1 MSHKGV
7 IRLISGAEIMVR
19 CLESEGVKVV
29 FGYPG
34 AAICPFYDFLYRSPI
49 RHVLVREEQNAAHEA
64 SGYARAAGV
73 PGVCIATSGPGA
85 TNLITGVAT
94 AYMDSV
100 PLVAITG
107 QVNQWLLG
115 RDVFQ
120 EADITGACE
129 SFTKHSYLVKDV
141 ADLPRVFKEA
151 FYIASSGRPGPVL
164 IDVPT
169 DVQKQQVG
177 SFAYP
182 QKAQIAGYKP
192 RTQGHSMQVR
202 RAAAAIAEAKRPLL
216 CCGGGVVLAGARP
229 ELISFA
235 EKTGIPVV
243 STMMGLGVVPM
254 DSPVYLG
261 MIGMHGHANANRA
274 MRDADL
280 ILLCGARVG
289 DRAVSDPQQVSESTK
304 IIHIDIDPAEIG
316 KNMDVDIP
324 IVGDIRLVLRAM
336 AAETDYRAPAEWV
349 ELVKREK
356 AAYIPKGAPR
366 TDFVD
371 PRSFLRELSGMMEPN
386 AILCA
391 DVGQNQIWTANSF
404 NVKEGRFLTSGGLGT
419 MGYSLPAAIGAKLAK
434 PHRQVVCVCGDGA
447 FQMSLC
453 ELATL
458 KETGAAVKIILM
470 VNGCLGMVWEVQ
482 TKQYESHHAATELSG
497 DPDFV
502 KLAEA
507 YGIPSEEARNNAEAG
522 RAAKR
527 MLESDGPFLLVCR
540 VDPDEPTL

>member
-1 MSHKGV
+1 M
-7 IRLISGAEIMVR
+7 ISGAEIMVK
-19 CLESEGVKVV
+19 CLESEGVKIV

-64 SGYARAAGV
+64 NGYARAAGV
-73 PGVCIATSGPGA
+73 PGVCVATSGPGA
-85 TNLITGVAT
+85 TNLITGIAT

-120 EADITGACE
+120 EADITGACA
-129 SFTKHSYLVKDV
+129 SFTKHSYLVKD
-141 ADLPRVFKEA
+141 AAELPRVFKEA
-151 FYIASSGRPGPVL
+151 FLIASTGRPGPVL

-169 DVQKQQVG
+169 DVQKQTVA
-177 SFAYP
+177 SFVYP
-182 QKAQIAGYKP
+182 QKVQIAGYKP
-192 RTQGHSMQVR
+192 RTQGHALQIR
-202 RAAAAIAEAKRPLL
+202 RAAEAVSQAKRPLL
-216 CCGGGVVLAGARP
+216 CCGGGVVLAGARD
-229 ELISFA
+229 ELLAFA

-254 DSPVYLG
+254 DNPAYLG

-324 IVGDIRLVLRAM
+324 IVGDIRLVLRAL
-336 AAETDYRAPAEWV
+336 AAETKYAAPEEWV
-349 ELVKREK
+349 RRVREEK
-356 AAYIPKGAPR
+356 AAFVPKGMPR
-366 TDFVD
+366 GDYVD
-371 PRSFLRELSGMMEPN
+371 PRSFLRALSGMMEPD

-419 MGYSLPAAIGAKLAK
+419 MGYALPAAIGAKLAK
-434 PHRQVVCVCGDGA
+434 PRRQVVCVCGDGA
-447 FQMSLC
+447 FQMSMC

-458 KETGAAVKIILM
+458 KQTGAAVKIILM
-470 VNGCLGMVWEVQ
+470 ENGRLGMVWEVQ
-482 TKQYESHHAATELSG
+482 TKQYGGRHAATELSG
-497 DPDFV
+497 SPDFV

-507 YGIPSEEARNNAEAG
+507 YGIPAAKTQSNAEAEL
-522 RAAKR
+522 AAER
-527 MLESDGPFLLVCR
+527 MLKTEGPFLLLCR

>member
-1 MSHKGV
+1 M
-7 IRLISGAEIMVR
+7 ISGAEIMVR
-19 CLESEGVKVV
+19 CLENEGVKIV

-49 RHVLVREEQNAAHEA
+49 KHVLVREEQNAAHEA
-64 SGYARAAGV
+64 SGYARASGE
-73 PGVCIATSGPGA
+73 PGVCVATSGPGA
-85 TNLITGVAT
+85 TNLITGIAT
-94 AYMDSV
+94 AYMDSI
-100 PLVAITG
+100 PLIAITG

-120 EADITGACE
+120 EADITGACA
-129 SFTKHSYLVKDV
+129 SFTKHSYLVKD
-141 ADLPRVFKEA
+141 AAELPRVLKEA
-151 FYIASSGRPGPVL
+151 FTIASTGRPGPVL

-169 DVQKQQVG
+169 DVQKQKTD
-177 SFAYP
+177 SFVYP

-192 RTQGHSMQVR
+192 RTQGHALQIR
-202 RAAAAIAEAKRPLL
+202 RAAAAIAQAKRPLL
-216 CCGGGVVLAGARP
+216 CCGGGVVLADARD

-324 IVGDIRLVLRAM
+324 IVGDIRLVLRAL
-336 AAETDYRAPAEWV
+336 AAETEYTAPTEWV
-349 ELVKREK
+349 DRVKKEK
-356 AAYIPKGAPR
+356 AAFVPKGSPR
-366 TDFVD
+366 EDFVD
-371 PRSFLRELSGMMEPN
+371 PRSFLRTLSAMMEPN

-419 MGYSLPAAIGAKLAK
+419 MGYALPAAIGAKLAK
-434 PHRQVVCVCGDGA
+434 PRRQVVCVCGDGA
-447 FQMSLC
+447 FQMSMC

-458 KETGAAVKIILM
+458 KQTGTAVKIILM
-470 VNGCLGMVWEVQ
+470 ENERLGMVWEVQ
-482 TKQYESHHAATELSG
+482 TKQYESRHAATELSG

-502 KLAEA
+502 RLAEA
-507 YGIPSEEARNNAEAG
+507 YGIPACEAHSNTEAEH
-522 RAAKR
+522 AAKH
-527 MLESDGPFLLVCR
+527 MLETDGPFLLVCR

>member
-1 MSHKGV
+1 M
-7 IRLISGAEIMVR
+7 ISGAEIMVR
-19 CLESEGVKVV
+19 CLESEDVKLV

-34 AAICPFYDFLYRSPI
+34 AAICPFYDYLYRSGI
-49 RHVLVREEQNAAHEA
+49 KHVLVREEQNAAHEA

-73 PGVCIATSGPGA
+73 PGVCVATSGPGA
-85 TNLITGVAT
+85 TNLITGIAT

-100 PLVAITG
+100 PLIAITG

-129 SFTKHSYLVKDV
+129 SFTKHSYLVKD
-141 ADLPRVFKEA
+141 AAELPRIFKEA
-151 FYIASSGRPGPVL
+151 FHIASTGRPGPVL

-169 DVQKQQVG
+169 DVQNQTVA
-177 SFAYP
+177 SFVYP
-182 QKAQIAGYKP
+182 QKAQIVGYKP
-192 RTQGHSMQVR
+192 RTQGHAMQVKK
-202 RAAAAIAEAKRPLL
+202 AAQAIAEAKRPLI
-216 CCGGGVVLAGARP
+216 CCGGGVVLAGARE

-261 MIGMHGHANANRA
+261 MIGMHGHTNANRA

-289 DRAVSDPQQVSESTK
+289 DRAVSDPQQVSETTK

-324 IVGDIRLVLRAM
+324 IVGDIRLVLRSLTE
-336 AAETDYRAPAEWV
+336 ETDCAAPKEWIDR
-349 ELVKREK
+349 VKSEK
-356 AAYIPKGAPR
+356 AAYVPKGAPQEGSG
-366 TDFVD
+366 FVE
-371 PRSFLRELSGMMEPN
+371 PRSFLRALSRMMEPN

-391 DVGQNQIWTANSF
+391 DVGQNQIWAANNF

-434 PHRQVVCVCGDGA
+434 PNRQVVCVCGDGA

-458 KETGAAVKIILM
+458 KQTGVGVKIILM
-470 VNGCLGMVWEVQ
+470 RNDRLGMVWEVQ
-482 TKQYESHHAATELSG
+482 TKQYEGRHAATSLNG

-507 YGIPSEEARNNAEAG
+507 YGIPAVEVSSNTDAE
-522 RAAKR
+522 RAAKN
-527 MLESDGPFLLVCR
+527 MLEQDGPFMLVCR
-540 VDPDEPTL
+540 VNPDESTL